1 MEIVSRLNNWIV
13 FQPYFIGI
21 GAVITIFLLIV
32 HRFSPI
38 LYLQHIQGIQKQI
51 LLQNIFLVIL
61 FFNYLSIILKL
72 HLEVFEL
79 ISFIFAIWVLKRWG
93 TVFYQSKIAGWR
105 HPTTHGAFFVH
116 AILLGTALLN
126 MLQPEDIDSDLL
138 QIILVVLLGIDLLI
152 VFARFQF
159 LSKPGETTRKIAR
172 NLMGRN
178 LLYFGARIILGIF
191 MPAIFLI
198 YNIIRGEGDVK
209 GIEILVLLGILI
221 DRYLFI
227 DAADSFD

>member
-1 MEIVSRLNNWIV
+1 
-13 FQPYFIGI
+13 
-21 GAVITIFLLIV
+21 
-32 HRFSPI
+32 
-38 LYLQHIQGIQKQI
+38 
-51 LLQNIFLVIL
+51 
-61 FFNYLSIILKL
+61 
-72 HLEVFEL
+72 
-79 ISFIFAIWVLKRWG
+79 
-93 TVFYQSKIAGWR
+93 
-105 HPTTHGAFFVH
+105 
-116 AILLGTALLN
+116 